1 MHPAGS
7 AGSADQYGGEPLS
20 FSLAGSVTTD
30 GETLRKNFPKILEAA
45 QLVADLKEGEMLY
58 LPSGWFHEVQS
69 FSSAGGQ
76 DTGVPVLV
84 LFPHGC
90 KASTCGNVRKG
101 NVRREKISHCPR
113 YYCSTFS

>member
-1 MHPAGS
+1 MHR

-30 GETLRKNFPKILEAA
+30 GETLRQNFPKILEAA

-76 DTGVPVLV
+76 DTGVLGWPFFHMSVKRPSAV
-84 LFPHGC
+84 TYKAMCGVKRFPNLH
-90 KASTCGNVRKG
+90 ATMAVR
-101 NVRREKISHCPR
+101 
-113 YYCSTFS
+113 FS